1 MKVIGMDGGG
11 GSLKISCI
19 SDYEIKSKVY
29 PYGVNLTSMSEDML
43 ISIFNEVKRDF
54 GQTDII
60 AGGFSG
66 LGDPLRKRKLQEIL
80 DITFSTE
87 KKILMTDVQAVYD
100 IVFGKG
106 KGVVIICGTGSIV
119 YGQDGCGNEYRNGGW
134 GHLFA
139 DEASAYWFSKEIIR
153 HALLYHDGLY
163 EYDPVFDELLS
174 FFNVKEYFQLVNLQN
189 DKNFKAL
196 ISSFSAAALS
206 KDSKLV
212 DMLVENGS
220 EILFKR
226 VKEIEKNIKD
236 LKEIIFFGGVFKAS
250 KFSNA
255 ISKKLL
261 KYSTKIFK
269 DDVSIQLAKKYY
281 NEYKF

>member
-11 GSLKISCI
+11 GSLKISFI
-19 SDYEIKSKVY
+19 SDYEIKSKIY
-29 PYGVNLTSMSEDML
+29 PCGVNLTSMSEDML
-43 ISIFNEVKRDF
+43 ISIFTEVKRDF
-54 GQTDII
+54 GQIDVI

-66 LGDPLRKRKLQEIL
+66 LGDPIRKRKLLEIL
-80 DITFSTE
+80 DITFPAE

-100 IVFGKG
+100 IVFGKK

-119 YGQDGCGNEYRNGGW
+119 YGQDGYGNEYRNGGW

-153 HALLYHDGLY
+153 YALLYLDGLC
-163 EYDPVFDELLS
+163 EYDPIFDELLS
-174 FFNVKEYFQLVNLQN
+174 FFDVKEYFQLVNLQN
-189 DKNFKAL
+189 EKNFKAL
-196 ISSFSAAALS
+196 IASFSAVLLN

-212 DMLVENGS
+212 DMLIENGS

-226 VKEIEKNIKD
+226 VKELEKNIKD

-250 KFSNA
+250 KFSSV
-255 ISKKLL
+255 ISKKLFE
-261 KYSTKIFK
+261 YSTKIFK
-269 DDVSIQLAKKYY
+269 DDVSMQLAKKYY